1 MSITLPKSHSRDE
14 YLALEDSAEM
24 KHEFYQGQIFAM
36 SGGTFNH
43 AKISSNTLTTLS
55 VKLRDKFCTA
65 MNSDMR
71 VNTPSGLDTYPDI
84 SVFCGKPLL
93 TDNQRTLLNPVLLI
107 EVLSPS
113 TRRYDQSDK
122 FVLYRTIP
130 TLSDYLLIDSE
141 KVHVQHFH
149 KIKQGEWLLREY
161 VALTKLV
168 DLNVIA
174 ETVSLA
180 EMYESVL
187 FD

>member
-1 MSITLPKSHSRDE
+1 MSVAIKSACSRED
-14 YLALEDSAEM
+14 YLAFEDTSEI
-24 KHEFYQGQIFAM
+24 KHEFYQGEIFAM
-36 SGGTFNH
+36 SGGMFNH
-43 AKISSNTLTTLS
+43 AKILANTLTALS
-55 VKLRDKFCTA
+55 VKLRGKSCTA

-122 FVLYRTIP
+122 FMLYRAIP

-141 KVHVQHFH
+141 KVHVQYCH
-149 KIKQGEWLLREY
+149 KIKENEWLLRDY
-161 VALTKLV
+161 FV
-168 DLNVIA
+168 LNDII
-174 ETVSLA
+174 EFNIIGESVSLT
-180 EMYESVL
+180 EMYEGII